1 MKDRPKEN
9 QLGGYIAGVIF
20 GGGLLY
26 VMNNLPAWKV
36 PFLLGSYG
44 EILWAVNLSLT
55 IQLGLN
61 VALMFYHPLYF
72 HYLGQAIM
80 SAAGALAL
88 LVVAQVFPIDLSMV
102 PGLGAFPWINLVAR
116 VALIAAAFGSAVGA
130 VVNLV
135 RFFARVFKGEVE
147 S

>member
-20 GGGLLY
+20 DGGLLY
-26 VMNNLPAWKV
+26 VMNSLPAWKV

-61 VALMFYHPLYF
+61 LALIFYHPLYF

-80 SAAGALAL
+80 SAASVLAL
-88 LVVAQVFPIDLSMV
+88 IVIAQIFPIDLSSV
-102 PGLGAFPWINLVAR
+102 PGIGALPWLNLAVR
-116 VALIAAAFGSAVGA
+116 VALIAAAFGSAIGTI
-130 VVNLV
+130 VNVV
-135 RFFARVFKGEVE
+135 RFFARVFKGEME
-147 S
+147 G